1 MYHHEACVAYVKQA
15 YIGYKIEKNIEI
27 PKREKKEYARFIR
40 PQSCFWFPFP
50 SSYSIDDKSPHALA
64 QELGVRIM
72 VKIRGEIGYVLASGY
87 WGKGI
92 ATKAVKLVASTIIV
106 ECPHLERLEALVD
119 VENIG
124 SQKVSEKVGFSR
136 DGVLRKYWILK
147 GKPRDM
153 VMFSLL
159 STDPQINYFRYD

>member
-40 PQSCFWFPFP
+40 PQSCFWFSFPSSYSIDDKSPHALAQELGVRIMVKIRPQSCFWFPFP

-72 VKIRGEIGYVLASGY
+72 VKIRDRVEKYHAWFPPVLSFYRYHPA
-87 WGKGI
+87 
-92 ATKAVKLVASTIIV
+92 
-106 ECPHLERLEALVD
+106 
-119 VENIG
+119 
-124 SQKVSEKVGFSR
+124 
-136 DGVLRKYWILK
+136 
-147 GKPRDM
+147 
-153 VMFSLL
+153 
-159 STDPQINYFRYD
+159 RYDRAQPKKVNA